1 MDPRT
6 LLFLST
12 LSLSL
17 QLSSQRRQITL
28 QGFDLYGCPWVD
40 QAMVPLLASIQTTKS
55 SSAEGAVVPMI
66 LVTKADLAAI
76 LAKDNSES
84 LRN

>member
-28 QGFDLYGCPWVD
+28 QGFDLYGCSWVD
-40 QAMVPLLASIQTTKS
+40 QAMVPLLASVQTTKS

-66 LVTKADLAAI
+66 LVTKTDLAAI
-76 LAKDNSES
+76 LALDNPES

>member
-28 QGFDLYGCPWVD
+28 QGFNLYGCSWVD
-40 QAMVPLLASIQTTKS
+40 QAMMPLSASIQTTKS